1 MPIFA
6 AIKMNKHNYKLLVYI
21 FSALCV
27 LASCVSKRN
36 YYYLN
41 KSGAAAATDS
51 VYNNINTSAAFE
63 HILDFN
69 DQVTISLEPNQYQL
83 GSARLGTISTI
94 KVGLDGNISIPF
106 VGKVKVDGMTI
117 SQLNDTIYSLY
128 SRVYINPSVN
138 VQLTAFNISVLGDV
152 RTPGLKLVG
161 ASTIN
166 IFEAI
171 GMASDLNDEAN
182 RRIVKVLRKNKEG
195 KTDMYELDL
204 TTISV
209 LSSSVFYLKSN
220 DIVIVQQYN
229 YKRHLNKAQQFYGV
243 LGAIN
248 IALTISLHF
257 IK

>member
-1 MPIFA
+1 
-6 AIKMNKHNYKLLVYI
+6 MNKHKYKLLVYT
-21 FSALCV
+21 FFALCV

-41 KSGAAAATDS
+41 KSGDAQTNDS
-51 VYNNINTSAAFE
+51 IYNNIKTSVAFE

-69 DQVTISLEPNQYQL
+69 DQVTIALEPNQYQL
-83 GSARLGTISTI
+83 GATRLGTISSL
-94 KVGLDGNISIPF
+94 KVGLDGNLSIPF

-128 SRVYINPSVN
+128 SRVYLNPSVN
-138 VQLTAFNISVLGDV
+138 VQLSTFNISVLGDV
-152 RTPGLKLVG
+152 RMPGLKLVTV
-161 ASTIN
+161 STIN

-182 RRIVKVLRKNKEG
+182 RRIVKVLRKNKDG

-209 LSSSVFYLKSN
+209 LSSDVFYLKSN

-229 YKRHLNKAQQFYGV
+229 YKRFLNKTQQFYGV

-248 IALTISLHF
+248 IALTISLRF

>member
-1 MPIFA
+1 
-6 AIKMNKHNYKLLVYI
+6 
-21 FSALCV
+21 
-27 LASCVSKRN
+27 
-36 YYYLN
+36 LN
-41 KSGAAAATDS
+41 KSGDAPAKDS
-51 VYNNINTSAAFE
+51 IYNNIKTSVAFE

-69 DQVTISLEPNQYQL
+69 DQVTIALEPNQYQL
-83 GSARLGTISTI
+83 GSTRLGTISNL
-94 KVGLDGNISIPF
+94 KVGLDGKLSVPF

-128 SRVYINPSVN
+128 SRVYLNPSVS
-138 VQLTAFNISVLGDV
+138 VQLLAFNISVLGDV
-152 RTPGLKLVG
+152 RMPGLKLVS

-171 GMASDLNDEAN
+171 GMASDLSDEAN
-182 RRIVKVLRKNKEG
+182 RRIVKVLRKNKDG

-209 LSSSVFYLKSN
+209 LSSDVFYLKSN

-229 YKRHLNKAQQFYGV
+229 YKRYLNKTQQFYGV

-248 IALTISLHF
+248 IALTISLRF